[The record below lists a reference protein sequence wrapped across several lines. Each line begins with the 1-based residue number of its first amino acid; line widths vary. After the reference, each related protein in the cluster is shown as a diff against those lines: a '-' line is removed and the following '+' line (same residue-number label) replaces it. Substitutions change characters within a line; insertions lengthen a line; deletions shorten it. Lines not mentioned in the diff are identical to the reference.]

1 MILKYSKM
9 YLTRLSAKC
18 EATSHSSEQSLLK
31 VNVEFEIMTCF
42 YQVRWKKEGGAT
54 QATLYNVLPFNV
66 GYYFI
71 LSHELKKNK
80 QKA

>member
-18 EATSHSSEQSLLK
+18 EARSHSSEQSLLK

-42 YQVRWKKEGGAT
+42 YQMEKRGGNT
-54 QATLYNVLPFNV
+54 SNIV
-66 GYYFI
+66 
-71 LSHELKKNK
+71 
-80 QKA
+80 